1 MIFLDANYLLR
12 AIVAPATPQD
22 QPKAAEAITLL
33 RTMRD
38 GDIEVTTSE
47 AILAEV
53 AFILTAPRHYGL
65 SAAEATL
72 RLRAI
77 LSESNFRLPQKSRY
91 LRALDI
97 WTANAHLGFVD
108 ALTVAYTE
116 RSSLELATFDAHFDA
131 FTEISRHRPSAPP
144 EPVD

>member
-12 AIVAPATPQD
+12 AIVSPATPQD
-22 QPKAAEAITLL
+22 QPKAAEAISLL
-33 RTMRD
+33 RSVRD
-38 GDIEVTTSE
+38 AGIEVTTSE

-65 SAAEATL
+65 SPAEAAL

-77 LSESNFRLPQKSRY
+77 LRETNFKLPQKSKC

-97 WTANAHLGFVD
+97 WIAHAHLGFVD

-116 RSSLELATFDAHFDA
+116 GATVELATFDAHFDA
-131 FTEISRHRPSAPP
+131 FTDIARYRPTRPA
-144 EPVD
+144 E